1 LIHGNAPPPSVP
13 EDGITPMRGGKG
25 SSVLAK
31 GTVEAVNAER
41 GVFIVRCDAGPFA
54 YFRVRAEELPP
65 VGARVECN
73 ETVKPFPRELRVASA
88 EDQPIRVLSGI
99 LGLPRE
105 VAFGLVS
112 P

>member
-1 LIHGNAPPPSVP
+1 MASRPSWA
-13 EDGITPMRGGKG
+13 DKG
-25 SSVLAK
+25 SIVLAK

-41 GVFIVRCDAGPFA
+41 GVFVVRCDAGPFA
-54 YFRVRAEELPP
+54 YFRVSAQQLPR
-65 VGARVECN
+65 VGDRVECN
-73 ETVKPFPRELRVASA
+73 EAAKPFPRELKVDSLD
-88 EDQPIRVLSGI
+88 DQAIRVLSGI

>member
-1 LIHGNAPPPSVP
+1 MAN
-13 EDGITPMRGGKG
+13 
-25 SSVLAK
+25 

-41 GVFIVRCDAGPFA
+41 GVFVVRWDGGPFA
-54 YFRVRAEELPP
+54 YFRVSAKELPR
-65 VGARVECN
+65 VGDRVECN
-73 ETVKPFPRELRVASA
+73 EKVKPFPRELKVASTDD
-88 EDQPIRVLSGI
+88 DQPIRVLSGI

>member
-1 LIHGNAPPPSVP
+1 
-13 EDGITPMRGGKG
+13 
-25 SSVLAK
+25 LAN

-41 GVFIVRCDAGPFA
+41 GVFVVRCDAGPFA
-54 YFRVRAEELPP
+54 YFRVNARQLPR
-65 VGARVECN
+65 VGDRVECN
-73 ETVKPFPRELRVASA
+73 EAVKPFPRELKVSSV
-88 EDQPIRVLSGI
+88 EDRPIRVLSGI

>member
-1 LIHGNAPPPSVP
+1 MAWSIPVAKMGVVP
-13 EDGITPMRGGKG
+13 IRGGQG
-25 SSVLAK
+25 AFVLAK

-41 GVFIVRCDAGPFA
+41 AVFVVRCDTGPFA
-54 YFRVRAEELPP
+54 YFRVSADNLPR
-65 VGARVECN
+65 VGDRVECN
-73 ETVKPFPRELRVASA
+73 EAVKPFPRELRIASP
-88 EDQPIRVLSGI
+88 EDQAIPVLSGI